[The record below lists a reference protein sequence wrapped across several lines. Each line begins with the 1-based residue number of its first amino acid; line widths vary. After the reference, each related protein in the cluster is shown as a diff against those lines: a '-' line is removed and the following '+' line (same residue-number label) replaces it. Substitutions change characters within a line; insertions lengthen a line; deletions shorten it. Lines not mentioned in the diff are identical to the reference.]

1 MLSSIH
7 YPRSGQKSER
17 KKYYPGETTE
27 DPFSVFIEHRL
38 ESATN
43 VQKLQRSLEL
53 LRLISLKIKS
63 SLFSLLP
70 FGGLHKP
77 FVTFVEALLL
87 EVHTL
92 GQVAETGEVNIS
104 LLLSKSDSFNMS

>member
-1 MLSSIH
+1 MTGITFGSTSVIIVLNAKTIAGKMLSSIH

-43 VQKLQRSLEL
+43 VQKLQRSLKL
-53 LRLISLKIKS
+53 DSR
-63 SLFSLLP
+63 
-70 FGGLHKP
+70 
-77 FVTFVEALLL
+77 
-87 EVHTL
+87 VHNS
-92 GQVAETGEVNIS
+92 QS
-104 LLLSKSDSFNMS
+104 LLLMAVTNLL